1 MQDGCGSVATP
12 ILWITGCTDGPSVG
26 YDSDPPGTD
35 QRVIVSDGQV
45 VSGSPSSDVR
55 TRLAYLPG
63 LDGLRALAVA
73 AVVVYHADIGL
84 LGGGFLGVD
93 LFFVISGFLI
103 TSLLLTEWERS
114 GSLDL
119 RAFWLRRAR
128 RLLPALFVVLV
139 ATLAFAVLFLPDSVA
154 RLRSDVAAAAAY
166 ATNWYL
172 LAGDQSYFE
181 TIDRQSPLLHL
192 WSLAVEE
199 QFYLAWPIL
208 LGVALRVL
216 RRRGALVVTVGAAC
230 ASAAWMVALAGP
242 DGDPSRV
249 YYGTDTRIFAPLAG
263 AALAFVAGRWAGKAD
278 EAGPP
283 APPRGISRADLGA
296 AASLAVLTWFV
307 VTLESDAWALYAG
320 GLAVVALAGA
330 ILVGAVVHPSAR
342 LVPWVLERPALRWL
356 GTRSYGVYLWHWPI
370 LSVTRPGLDVAAD
383 GPVLLAARL
392 ALIGVL
398 AELSYRFVER
408 PIRTGALERA
418 WRRWQ
423 AEPQRPL
430 YPARLRLAVGG
441 MAALIPATGLA
452 VAVVAASPP
461 GRPDYLPVS
470 AWDGV
475 VIADVE
481 RPDPVPADR
490 TGPRE
495 TVARTNARPHET
507 APPDRPILV
516 IGDSII
522 ISTGKALARELGP
535 IEIDAEVGRHAVDGV
550 RVLEQR
556 RAAGRLSEVVVIDLG
571 TNGPLMR
578 AQFER
583 AMELLDGTRLVVW
596 VNVSVPR
603 SWEEH
608 TNLVLAQQ
616 VPRYPNARLVDW
628 YGAAS
633 ARSELFRGDGYHPT
647 AEGAAL
653 FATLIAEQTR

>member
-1 MQDGCGSVATP
+1 
-12 ILWITGCTDGPSVG
+12 
-26 YDSDPPGTD
+26 
-35 QRVIVSDGQV
+35 VSDRQV
-45 VSGSPSSDVR
+45 ESGSPSDAV
-55 TRLAYLPG
+55 TRFAYLPG

-73 AVVVYHADIGL
+73 AVVIYHADVGA

-103 TSLLLTEWERS
+103 TSLLLAEWERA
-114 GSLDL
+114 GSIDL

-128 RLLPALFVVLV
+128 RLLPALFVILV
-139 ATLAFAVLFLPDSVA
+139 AALAFAVLFLPDSVA
-154 RLRSDVAAAAAY
+154 RLRSDAVAAATY
-166 ATNWYL
+166 VTNWYL
-172 LAGDQSYFE
+172 ISGEQSYFE

-199 QFYLAWPIL
+199 QFYLAWPVVL
-208 LGVALRVL
+208 LVALRLVG
-216 RRRGALVVTVGAAC
+216 RRGALVLTVSAAC
-230 ASAAWMVALAGP
+230 ASAAWMAALAGP

-263 AALAFVAGRWAGKAD
+263 AALAFMAGRWVTPVGESD
-278 EAGPP
+278 RNGPL
-283 APPRGISRADLGA
+283 RRISPADLGA
-296 AASLAVLTWFV
+296 AAALVVLAWFV
-307 VTLESDAWALYAG
+307 VAVESDAWALYTG
-320 GLAVVALAGA
+320 GLAVVALAGTL
-330 ILVGAVVHPSAR
+330 LVGAVVHPSAR
-342 LVPWVLERPALRWL
+342 VVPWLLERPGLRWL
-356 GTRSYGVYLWHWPI
+356 GTRSYGIYLWHWPI
-370 LSVTRPGLDVAAD
+370 LSITRPGLDLAAD
-383 GPVLLAARL
+383 GPALLAARL

-408 PIRTGALERA
+408 PIRAGALERA
-418 WRRWQ
+418 WRRWRD
-423 AEPQRPL
+423 EPPRPL
-430 YPARLRLAVGG
+430 YPARLRLAVG
-441 MAALIPATGLA
+441 ALVALVPATVLA

-470 AWDGV
+470 AWDGIV
-475 VIADVE
+475 LADAD
-481 RPDPVPADR
+481 RPDPLPADR
-490 TGPRE
+490 AGTRQ
-495 TVARTNARPHET
+495 TVVRTTAHPHET

-535 IEIDAEVGRHAVDGV
+535 LEIDAEVGRHAVDGV

-556 RAAGRLSEVVVIDLG
+556 LADGRLSEVVVIDLG

-583 AMELLDGTRLVVW
+583 AMEVLAGVRLVVW

-603 SWEEH
+603 TWEEH

-633 ARSELFRGDGYHPT
+633 TRRELFHGDGYHPT
-647 AEGAAL
+647 VEGAAL
-653 FATLIAEQTR
+653 FATLIVEQVRGDGVR